1 MTTGP
6 STAIKGDDVMSET
19 PQLSEA
25 RRALLE
31 KYLRGDLP
39 QEAKAASTIT
49 QEAGAKKTCRH
60 EGAEAIQVGGSKPP
74 FFYLHG
80 EWRGVAFY
88 CHPLAHALGAD
99 QPFYA
104 LGPYTFDGMRVPPT
118 LEAVAKIHL
127 ESLRSI
133 QPEGPYFLG
142 GWCNGALIAYEMARQ
157 LCAQGQAVDLL
168 VQIDGIVPGRHRL
181 ARSVISRL
189 GGLLRLSQEKQL
201 DWFLIV
207 HHVYR
212 YLRFPR
218 YRQRTNS
225 EHMEASEHGHRHG
238 KGGFGFAH
246 LNALFTTAEVLRQDY
261 PKVFEWMNAG
271 YAPDPYPG
279 KITFFWVSEEQELS
293 TEWREV
299 VKAKEGEVEILS
311 IPGNDMTSRTE
322 YLPVFA
328 ERLREC
334 INKAQTLEMS

>member
-1 MTTGP
+1 MPDTT
-6 STAIKGDDVMSET
+6 E
-19 PQLSEA
+19 LSEA

-39 QEAKAASTIT
+39 QEAKAASTVA
-49 QEAGAKKTCRH
+49 QETRAKKIGRH
-60 EGAEAIQVGGSKPP
+60 EGAEAIQIEGSKPP

-80 EWRGVAFY
+80 EWRGGAFY
-88 CHPLAHALGAD
+88 CHPLARALGTD

-104 LGPYTFDGMRVPPT
+104 LGPYTFDGLRVPPT
-118 LEAVAKIHL
+118 LEAIAKIHL
-127 ESLRSI
+127 ESLLSI

-142 GWCNGALIAYEMARQ
+142 GWCNGALVAYEMARQ

-168 VQIDGIVPGRHRL
+168 VQIDGMVPGRHRL
-181 ARSVISRL
+181 VRSLISRL
-189 GGLLRLSQEKQL
+189 GGLMRLSQEKQL

-212 YLRFPR
+212 CLRFPH

-225 EHMEASEHGHRHG
+225 EHMKTTPQNEHGHRHS
-238 KGGFGFAH
+238 KRGFELAH
-246 LNALFTTAEVLRQDY
+246 LNALFTTAEILRQDY
-261 PKVFEWMNAG
+261 SKVFEWVNAG
-271 YAPDPYPG
+271 YAPDLYPG

-293 TEWREV
+293 AEWREV

>member
-1 MTTGP
+1 
-6 STAIKGDDVMSET
+6 MSET

-39 QEAKAASTIT
+39 QEAKAASAIT
-49 QEAGAKKTCRH
+49 QEARAKKICRY
-60 EGAEAIQVGGSKPP
+60 EGAEAIQIGGSKRP

-80 EWRGVAFY
+80 EWRGGAFY

-104 LGPYTFDGMRVPPT
+104 LGPYTFEGLRVPPT
-118 LEAVAKIHL
+118 LEAVAKVHL

-133 QPEGPYFLG
+133 QSEGPYFLG
-142 GWCNGALIAYEMARQ
+142 GWCNGALVAYEMARQ
-157 LCAQGQAVDLL
+157 LRAQGQAVDLL

-181 ARSVISRL
+181 VRSVISRL
-189 GGLLRLSQEKQL
+189 GGLMGLNQEKQL

-225 EHMEASEHGHRHG
+225 EHMETIWQSEHGHRHG
-238 KGGFGFAH
+238 KGGLGLAH

-271 YAPDPYPG
+271 YAPDLYPG
-279 KITFFWVSEEQELS
+279 KITFFWLSEEQGLS
-293 TEWREV
+293 AEWREV

-311 IPGNDMTSRTE
+311 IPGNEITSRTE

-328 ERLREC
+328 ERLRVC
-334 INKAQTLEMS
+334 LNKAQTPETS